1 MRLWLGSETL
11 GFKTTEFVW
20 WEMQKGILQSSHLVL
35 LQIARQT
42 ILLQLTK
49 DLKLTVK
56 SPLDNSFIIGSCAK
70 LLSMVKV
77 QND

>member
-1 MRLWLGSETL
+1 MWLDSEML

-49 DLKLTVK
+49 DLKLTVN
-56 SPLDNSFIIGSCAK
+56 SIFDNTLILGSCTK
-70 LLSMVKV
+70 LLSMIKLH
-77 QND
+77 ND